1 MNEKLKDILEELAEE
16 MKNMT
21 PEEMQRKS
29 IERTDKAFREAI
41 MPLPL
46 IGMTCVLSPD
56 ESEGVLR
63 STTALGGFN
72 IRERMIG
79 KASEVFD
86 VEITVRYIGKSQDQD
101 LRSSTVK
108 LFLMEMANSIGNKVA
123 TVLKLLPD
131 QDLHK
136 K

>member
-1 MNEKLKDILEELAEE
+1 MNEKLKELLEEAAEE

-29 IERTDKAFREAI
+29 IERVDKAFQEAV
-41 MPLPL
+41 MPMPL

-56 ESEGVLR
+56 ENEGTLR

-72 IRERMIG
+72 IRERMLG
-79 KASEVFD
+79 STSELFD
-86 VEITVRYIGKSQDQD
+86 VEITVRYIGKSQDQAM
-101 LRSSTVK
+101 RSSTVK
-108 LFLMEMANSIGNKVA
+108 MFLTEMANSVGSKVA
-123 TVLKLLPD
+123 TVLRLLPD
-131 QDLHK
+131 QNPHK

>member
-1 MNEKLKDILEELAEE
+1 MNEKLKDILEELAED

-29 IERTDKAFREAI
+29 SEQVNKAFREAV

-56 ESEGVLR
+56 ENEGVLR
-63 STTALGGFN
+63 STTALGGLN
-72 IRERMIG
+72 IRERMLG
-79 KASEVFD
+79 KTSEIFD

-101 LRSSTVK
+101 MRSSTVK
-108 LFLMEMANSIGNKVA
+108 LFLTEMANSIGSKVA
-123 TVLKLLPD
+123 TALKLLPD